1 MLFRSVLGSNQLLD
15 GKQVRYVEN
24 IRKSGRMLLE
34 MINDILDLA
43 KMEAGKMDV
52 RATSFELGSIV
63 SAQCDMIR
71 PMAEKKGIDLT
82 IVVSDKISKI

>member
-1 MLFRSVLGSNQLLD
+1 MSHELRTPLNSILGFSDVLGSNQLLD
-15 GKQVRYVEN
+15 QKQVRYVEN

-52 RATSFELGSIV
+52 RTTAF
-63 SAQCDMIR
+63 
-71 PMAEKKGIDLT
+71 DLALLPQV
-82 IVVSDKISKI
+82 I